1 MEKCLKPREVA
12 SSNLTC
18 FPFKLKIM
26 EELKSILNTIL
37 KEKQGYI
44 TFLTGAGISAESGIP
59 TYRSIDGIWIKG
71 TKYHRPEEFGTYK
84 YFSQNQEEVWQ
95 YNLFWK
101 KLIEEAKPNHGHS
114 AITEIE
120 SILGERFKLITQN
133 VDGLHQRSGTQK
145 VYEIH
150 GSKQKVRCSKECSEP
165 IAFPENVKFKEYT
178 EDLTAEDIDSLKCR
192 KCGNWLRPNT
202 LWFDES
208 YNEKNYYF
216 DTAYDIADNTDIL
229 FVVGTSG
236 STALPVN
243 IVETVKI
250 RGKWIVLINPE
261 NDTYFD
267 YILKGSKTLHSVQ
280 ESSSKALPEL
290 KNMIEEIMNS

>member
-1 MEKCLKPREVA
+1 MEK
-12 SSNLTC
+12 
-18 FPFKLKIM
+18 
-26 EELKSILNTIL
+26 LKSILNTIL
-37 KEKQGYI
+37 KEKKGYL

-59 TYRSIDGIWIKG
+59 TYRSIDGIWVKG

-84 YFSQNQEEVWQ
+84 YFSKNQEEVWQ

-101 KLIEEAKPNHGHS
+101 KLIEEAEPNLGHF

-120 SILGERFKLITQN
+120 KVLGDRFKLITQN
-133 VDGLHQRSGTQK
+133 IDGLHQRSGTQK

-165 IAFPENVKFKEYT
+165 IDFPENINFKEYT
-178 EDLTAEDIDSLKCR
+178 EDLTPDDIDDLKCK
-192 KCGNWLRPNT
+192 KCGNWLRPHT

-208 YNEKNYYF
+208 YNEKYYHF

-236 STALPVN
+236 STALPVS

-250 RGKWIVLINPE
+250 RAKWIVLINPE

-267 YILKGSKTLHSVQ
+267 DILRGCKTLYSIQ
-280 ESSSKALPEL
+280 ESSSVALPQL
-290 KNMIEEIMNS
+290 KNIIAEIISS

>member
-1 MEKCLKPREVA
+1 
-12 SSNLTC
+12 
-18 FPFKLKIM
+18 M
-26 EELKSILNTIL
+26 EELQSILHTII

-44 TFLTGAGISAESGIP
+44 TFLTGAGISAESGLP

-71 TKYHRPEEFGTYK
+71 TKYHRPEEFGTFR
-84 YFSQNQEEVWQ
+84 YFSQETEEVWQ

-101 KLIEEAKPNHGHS
+101 KLIAEAQPNDGHY
-114 AITEIE
+114 ALTEIE
-120 SILGERFKLITQN
+120 ALLGDRFKLITQN

-150 GSKQKVRCSKECSEP
+150 GNKQKVRCSKECSGP
-165 IAFPENVKFKEYT
+165 IDFPEAVKQKEYT
-178 EDLTAEDIDSLKCR
+178 EDLTQEDIENLKCE
-192 KCGNWLRPNT
+192 KCGSWLRPHT

-208 YNEKNYYF
+208 YNEKYYHF
-216 DTAYDIADNTDIL
+216 DTAYHIADHTDIL

-250 RGKWIVLINPE
+250 RAKHVVIINPE
-261 NDTYFD
+261 NDTYFH
-267 YILKGSKTLHSVQ
+267 YILRGMKTLVSVQ
-280 ESSSKALPEL
+280 ESSSAALPQL
-290 KNMIEEIMNS
+290 KIMIEEILKA

>member
-1 MEKCLKPREVA
+1 
-12 SSNLTC
+12 
-18 FPFKLKIM
+18 M
-26 EELKSILNTIL
+26 EELKVILSKII
-37 KEKQGYI
+37 KEKQGHI
-44 TFLTGAGISAESGIP
+44 TFLTGAGISAESGLP

-71 TKYHRPEEFGTYK
+71 TKYHRPEEFGTFK

-101 KLIEEAKPNHGHS
+101 KMISDAKPNLGHF

-120 SILGERFKLITQN
+120 SLLQDRFKLITQN
-133 VDGLHQRSGTQK
+133 VDGLHQRAGTKK

-165 IAFPENVKFKEYT
+165 FEFPGNVKFKEYT
-178 EDLTAEDIDSLKCR
+178 EDLTQQDIDNLKCN

-216 DTAYDIADNTDIL
+216 DTAYNIADNTDIL
-229 FVVGTSG
+229 FVIGTSG
-236 STALPVN
+236 STTLPVN

-250 RGKWIVLINPE
+250 RAKWIVLINPE
-261 NDTYFD
+261 SDTHFD
-267 YILKGSKTLHSVQ
+267 YILQGSKTMYPIR
-280 ESSSKALPEL
+280 ESSSLALPQL
-290 KNMIEEIMNS
+290 KNMIEEIINS

>member
-1 MEKCLKPREVA
+1 MK
-12 SSNLTC
+12 
-18 FPFKLKIM
+18 
-26 EELKSILNTIL
+26 ELKETLNTIL

-44 TFLTGAGISAESGIP
+44 TFLTGAGISAESGLP

-101 KLIEEAKPNHGHS
+101 KMIAEAKPNPGHL

-120 SILGERFKLITQN
+120 KLLGERFKLITQN
-133 VDGLHQRSGTQK
+133 VDGLHQRSGTQN

-165 IAFPENVKFKEYT
+165 FDFPENIKFKEYT
-178 EDLTAEDIDSLKCR
+178 EDLTADDIDDLKCK
-192 KCGNWLRPNT
+192 KCGNWLRPHT

-208 YNEKNYYF
+208 YNEKYYHF
-216 DTAYDIADNTDIL
+216 DTAYNIADHTDIL

-250 RGKWIVLINPE
+250 RAKWIVLINPE
-261 NDTYFD
+261 SDTYFD
-267 YILKGSKTLHSVQ
+267 YILKGSKTLFSVQ

-290 KNMIEEIMNS
+290 KMMIEDIINA